1 MNPLHHL
8 RRRTPTPPP
17 GQQGSTLVI
26 VLWIAFGLV
35 SLTLYFA
42 NSMSLELRAA
52 DQRVCGLQ
60 AEQAIEGAARYLG
73 SMLLISQTNGVMPDP
88 TTYLREAVAV
98 AQRDDDPSAARFWL
112 IGRDTNA
119 VAPGQVSFALVDEAS
134 KLNLNTATSNML
146 IWLPRMTEEFAA
158 AILEWRDTNGG
169 SGMFSLDYSMRQ
181 PGYLNKSAP
190 FETVDELRLV
200 YGGEMD
206 VLAGEDLNRNGVLDP
221 NETDENRNGVADP
234 GVWEYV
240 TVYSREPNTYSNG
253 VERVDIRQIGS
264 AGPFATLLQETLGS
278 GRANEILTRLGV
290 LGMGGGGPG
299 GGGPGGGRPG
309 SNAGTVRQFTSP
321 LQLYRESGM
330 TPEEF
335 AQIEGALTTTTNA
348 FIEGRVNVNTA
359 SATVLACL
367 PGLSEAPDLAQ
378 ALVDYREMNP
388 SQLTSI
394 AWVVEAIG
402 ANNNTVLDALASRDC
417 ITTRSYQFTAD
428 VAAVGPHGR
437 GYRRTRFV
445 FDTSGGTAQIVHR
458 QDLSHLGW
466 ALGQEARNQWVTKA
480 TR

>member
-1 MNPLHHL
+1 MNAFCFIHG
-8 RRRTPTPPP
+8 RVGVARS
-17 GQQGSTLVI
+17 GQRGSTLVV

-98 AQRDDDPSAARFWL
+98 AQRDDDDSAARFWL

-158 AILEWRDTNGG
+158 AIVEWRDTNGG
-169 SGMFSLDYSMRQ
+169 EGMFSLDYSMRQ

-234 GVWEYV
+234 GLWEYV

-253 VERVDIRQIGS
+253 LERVDIRQIGS

-299 GGGPGGGRPG
+299 GGRPG
-309 SNAGTVRQFTSP
+309 AGGGTVRQFNSP

-330 TPEEF
+330 SLEEF

-348 FIEGRVNVNTA
+348 YIEGRVNVNTA

-388 SQLTSI
+388 GQLTSI

-402 ANNNTVLDALASRDC
+402 SNNNTVLEALAARDC

-428 VAAVGPHGR
+428 VAAVGAYGR

-445 FDTSGGTAQIVHR
+445 FDTSSGTAQIVHR
-458 QDLSHLGW
+458 QDLTHLGW
-466 ALGQEARNQWVTKA
+466 ALGQETRKQWVAKA